1 MAEHKE
7 LEADLFGSSS
17 DDEGPPQAGGGSV
30 GGSEGEGQP
39 QADAKATTA
48 ALFGSS
54 DEEEEQPGPSH
65 PVTAALG
72 EDEDEYEAGRW
83 GWCQLLHAAASLP
96 HIVAACCST
105 ALCFRRFQCCR
116 LHGRLPVAGPAQC
129 AADALVVAA
138 EHPVWRHHTAGL
150 LAPPTWPACSLHCCA
165 GAPAQ
170 RRPMALPSWSKPTC
184 WTRLPKRR
192 CGW

>member
-1 MAEHKE
+1 MPGLPQRQAITVSKLLRLAASLTLVPARPAAATPPRSRSAARLAPAAMADHKE

-17 DDEGPPQAGGGSV
+17 DDEGPPPADGGSD
-30 GGSEGEGQP
+30 GEAQP

-83 GWCQLLHAAASLP
+83 VAS
-96 HIVAACCST
+96 
-105 ALCFRRFQCCR
+105 
-116 LHGRLPVAGPAQC
+116 C
-129 AADALVVAA
+129 APVVAA
-138 EHPVWRHHTAGL
+138 
-150 LAPPTWPACSLHCCA
+150 
-165 GAPAQ
+165 
-170 RRPMALPSWSKPTC
+170 
-184 WTRLPKRR
+184 R
-192 CGW
+192 CFVAA